1 MRRFVAILILCL
13 LPLQWSHAAMG
24 EYFSHEYA
32 QAADHDGH
40 HEHQLTDH
48 RDDHTPDEKNAGS
61 HQDCHQH
68 QTAAAIHELP
78 PTVMPR
84 VCATP
89 IVFISHSIPSRSPDN
104 PFRPP
109 LPTRL

>member
-1 MRRFVAILILCL
+1 
-13 LPLQWSHAAMG
+13 MG
-24 EYFSHEYA
+24 EYISHEYA

-40 HEHQLTDH
+40 HGHPHIDQ
-48 RDDHTPDEKNAGS
+48 TPEENDNKSGAS

-68 QTAAAIHELP
+68 QTAATIHELP

-109 LPTRL
+109 LKTRL